1 MYNLKVECRTFNPGV
16 LGSNPNTL
24 KFLFNQSTIIPQ
36 LDFLSFHSQL
46 FWVLIFSYLLYFVC
60 LYLFI
65 KEMSKTIKLRV
76 KLTLLL
82 KKLFNVYYARY
93 FLDSSNTA
101 FQKIKTKKVLRK
113 TYLYRTA
120 MRHHKGA
127 CNI

>member
-1 MYNLKVECRTFNPGV
+1 VYNLRVECRTFNPGV

-24 KFLFNQSTIIPQ
+24 KILFNQNTNIPQ

-60 LYLFI
+60 LNLFI

-76 KLTLLL
+76 KLISLL

-93 FLDSSNTA
+93 FLDSTNTA

-113 TYLYRTA
+113 TFIYRNA
-120 MRHHKGA
+120 IRYQKNA